1 MLLFLLCIG
10 NLGHFTIFIKW
21 TCFIHTSDIVCVC
34 VCFASHSWDNSFKIS
49 SNGFNSLF
57 FPLLL
62 VPILCGNLF
71 LLLFSINQRQQQQ
84 QRTFGMYRYSIEWER
99 SEIVSPW
106 ICINIRIHISH
117 ERHCIKLWEKKE
129 TRQEWRIVFSFS
141 FARIIITVEWAN
153 GFEKWIIGKS
163 LAVYFLSMLLFLC
176 LISYFFLGS
185 FNKFFSMKM

>member
-34 VCFASHSWDNSFKIS
+34 VCSATAEIIHLKSALMALTLFF
-49 SNGFNSLF
+49 SLF
-57 FPLLL
+57 FLHSFYA
-62 VPILCGNLF
+62 VTFF

-163 LAVYFLSMLLFLC
+163 LAVYFLSMLLFFC